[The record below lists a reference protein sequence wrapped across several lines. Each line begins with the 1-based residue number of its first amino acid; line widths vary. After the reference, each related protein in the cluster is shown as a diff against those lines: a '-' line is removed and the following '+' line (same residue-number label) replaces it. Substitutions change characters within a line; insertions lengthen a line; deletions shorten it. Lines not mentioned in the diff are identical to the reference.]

1 MSSQLPLGS
10 TTPATHARTPRHWRA
25 RLGLIALLV
34 LVAFLTDR
42 LLFEGQV
49 RREVTAGADL
59 RGLTNPTLRGALED
73 QARRALLPLRP

>member
-1 MSSQLPLGS
+1 
-10 TTPATHARTPRHWRA
+10 
-25 RLGLIALLV
+25 LIALLV

-59 RGLTNPTLRGALED
+59 RGLTNPNFRGALED